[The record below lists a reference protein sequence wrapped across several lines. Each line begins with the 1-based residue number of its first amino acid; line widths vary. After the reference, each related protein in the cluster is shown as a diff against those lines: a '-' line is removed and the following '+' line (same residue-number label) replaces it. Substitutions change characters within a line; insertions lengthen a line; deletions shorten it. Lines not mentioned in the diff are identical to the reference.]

1 MIDLDVQQNNDPAE
15 ELVNEIRIEPRRS
28 SRERQLP
35 QRLND
40 FELIADDV
48 VNSEGEL
55 IHFALLAESKPV
67 SLEETMKNH
76 KWIHVME
83 EELQSIER
91 NQTWELVDLPVQKKP
106 ITVKWVF
113 KVKLNPDGVVSKYKA
128 RLVVEG
134 FLQNPGIDIG

>member
-1 MIDLDVQQNNDPAE
+1 MSQESPV
-15 ELVNEIRIEPRRS
+15 
-28 SRERQLP
+28 ERQLP

-55 IHFALLAESKPV
+55 IHFALLAESTPV
-67 SLEETMKNH
+67 SLEEAMKNH

-91 NQTWELVDLPVQKKP
+91 NQTWELVDLP
-106 ITVKWVF
+106 F
-113 KVKLNPDGVVSKYKA
+113 KRNL
-128 RLVVEG
+128 L
-134 FLQNPGIDIG
+134 L

>member
-1 MIDLDVQQNNDPAE
+1 MSQESPV
-15 ELVNEIRIEPRRS
+15 
-28 SRERQLP
+28 ERQLP

-67 SLEETMKNH
+67 SLEEAMKNH

-91 NQTWELVDLPVQKKP
+91 NQTWELVDLP
-106 ITVKWVF
+106 F
-113 KVKLNPDGVVSKYKA
+113 KRNL
-128 RLVVEG
+128 L
-134 FLQNPGIDIG
+134 L